1 MILQH
6 ITSAKG
12 NGSGEHRCIHGIVV
26 QFRELFIPLLGL
38 GCKGD
43 TVQTGSILG
52 KELETLA
59 EEQNRKD

>member
-1 MILQH
+1 MAQVS
-6 ITSAKG
+6 TG
-12 NGSGEHRCIHGIVV
+12 CIHGIVV